1 MALDIEIHP
10 DAVAALVEGRHG
22 APFDLLGPHAV
33 DGGVAVRAFRPWAK
47 ELAVV
52 LPDGA
57 QHPMEKIHTDGL
69 FSVVVDGAV
78 MEGFAYRLKQTDFE
92 GVITEVD
99 DPYRFGPLMS
109 DVDLYLWGEGN
120 LLYAYDAF
128 GAHVVEHEGVRG
140 VNFAVWA
147 PNALRISIIGGFNR
161 WDERGLPMRM
171 RTGGVWE
178 LFVPGIGEGEVYRYD
193 IRSHNQGWRFQK
205 SDPFAFFSEVR
216 PANASIVTDLSGYRW
231 GDSAW
236 MEARAQSDPLKK
248 PMAIYEVH
256 LGSWQRHDDGSW
268 LTYTELADKL
278 ITYVKDMG
286 YTHIELMPVTEYP
299 YDGSWGYQVTGYFA
313 ATSRYGTP
321 HQLMALI
328 DAAHQAGI
336 GVILDWVPAHFPK
349 DGHGLNYF
357 DGTHL
362 YEHEHPLQRE
372 HPDWGTLI
380 FNFGR
385 NEVRNFLLA
394 SALFWLKEYH
404 VDGLRVDAV
413 SSIIYLDFSRE
424 QGQWIPNRYGGREN
438 LDAISFLR
446 QFNEVVHREAPGAI
460 TIAEESTAWPMVSRP
475 IYIGGLGFTLKW
487 NMGWMH
493 DTLEYL
499 KADPIYRRWKH
510 DKITFSLFYAFSEN
524 FVLSLSHDE
533 VVHLKGSM
541 INKAPG
547 DWWQKFA
554 TVRLLF
560 GYMYTH
566 PGKKLNFMG
575 SEIGQW
581 REWSEARQLDWH
593 LLSWDTHQS
602 LQNWCKRL
610 NAFYCNEPSLWQH
623 DFDFHGFN
631 WIDANDNENSVFSY
645 VRYADDKDDLLIV
658 IASWTPVVRYDYR
671 IGVPKPGTYRE
682 VLNSDAA
689 EFGGGGVGNPEP
701 LHSQEHRHHEWEH
714 SLTLTVPP
722 LAVIVL
728 RPDREPEREPD
739 TVEAPAV
746 VAPPADPD
754 VNSGIAG

>member
-286 YTHIELMPVTEYP
+286 
-299 YDGSWGYQVTGYFA
+299 
-313 ATSRYGTP
+313 
-321 HQLMALI
+321 
-328 DAAHQAGI
+328 
-336 GVILDWVPAHFPK
+336 
-349 DGHGLNYF
+349 
-357 DGTHL
+357 
-362 YEHEHPLQRE
+362 
-372 HPDWGTLI
+372 
-380 FNFGR
+380 
-385 NEVRNFLLA
+385 
-394 SALFWLKEYH
+394 
-404 VDGLRVDAV
+404 
-413 SSIIYLDFSRE
+413 
-424 QGQWIPNRYGGREN
+424 
-438 LDAISFLR
+438 
-446 QFNEVVHREAPGAI
+446 
-460 TIAEESTAWPMVSRP
+460 
-475 IYIGGLGFTLKW
+475 
-487 NMGWMH
+487 
-493 DTLEYL
+493 
-499 KADPIYRRWKH
+499 
-510 DKITFSLFYAFSEN
+510 
-524 FVLSLSHDE
+524 
-533 VVHLKGSM
+533 
-541 INKAPG
+541 
-547 DWWQKFA
+547 
-554 TVRLLF
+554 
-560 GYMYTH
+560 
-566 PGKKLNFMG
+566 
-575 SEIGQW
+575 
-581 REWSEARQLDWH
+581 
-593 LLSWDTHQS
+593 
-602 LQNWCKRL
+602 
-610 NAFYCNEPSLWQH
+610 
-623 DFDFHGFN
+623 
-631 WIDANDNENSVFSY
+631 
-645 VRYADDKDDLLIV
+645 
-658 IASWTPVVRYDYR
+658 
-671 IGVPKPGTYRE
+671 
-682 VLNSDAA
+682 
-689 EFGGGGVGNPEP
+689 
-701 LHSQEHRHHEWEH
+701 
-714 SLTLTVPP
+714 
-722 LAVIVL
+722 
-728 RPDREPEREPD
+728 
-739 TVEAPAV
+739 
-746 VAPPADPD
+746 
-754 VNSGIAG
+754 